1 MHPST
6 DHHASRHRSSALIA
20 LWLVMCLLF
29 AQWLGFAHAISHA
42 GLKPE
47 ITSSQVLA
55 ADKASLVFDHQK
67 ASNSCA
73 SLDAAT
79 LGASLH
85 SAPVLALLLTLSPS
99 RIDCAL
105 LNPWQQSFIAL
116 FSSRAP
122 PLFH

>member
-1 MHPST
+1 MHPPM
-6 DHHASRHRSSALIA
+6 DHHASRQRSSAAIA
-20 LWLVMCLLF
+20 MWIVMCLLF
-29 AQWLGFAHAISHA
+29 AQWLGFAHSISHA
-42 GLKPE
+42 GAKAE
-47 ITSSQVLA
+47 ITSNQPVA

-73 SLDAAT
+73 AFDAAT

-85 SAPVLALLLTLSPS
+85 SAPVLSVLLTLSPT
-99 RIDCAL
+99 RVDCAI
-105 LNPWQQSFIAL
+105 LNPWQQSFVAL